1 MQISHTYKFMFFDSP
16 KTASISTKRTLKKYV
31 DILGVDAVD
40 DKKSRY
46 YHHVENSVIQK
57 EFVDIWDSYFKFCFV
72 RNPWDKIVSHYFFSR
87 YGSEFVHNTFDYAK
101 TTFEDFVENHVMN
114 ENDCM
119 LCKKQSVWYSGVDYI
134 ARYENY
140 EDEITNIFNLLKI
153 EDTPVIH
160 NINKT
165 QHNHYEK
172 YYNDRTIM
180 MVYEKYKDEIDYLGY
195 EYYEKL

>member
-1 MQISHTYKFMFFDSP
+1 MQISHRHKFINVANP
-16 KTASISTKRTLKKYV
+16 KTASTSTLRTLKKYADV
-31 DILGVDAVD
+31 FGTKGI
-40 DKKSRY
+40 KSPYY
-46 YHHVENSVIQK
+46 YHAETSVMQK

-72 RNPWDKIVSHYFFSR
+72 RNPWDRIVSHYFFSR
-87 YGSEFVHNTFDYAK
+87 YGSEKNHNTFDFAK

-114 ENDCM
+114 EKDC
-119 LCKKQSVWYSGVDYI
+119 LICKKQSVWYSGVDYI